1 MDDSR
6 LRLINPAY
14 LAVRQV
20 LQGLRSA
27 GGEAE
32 GESTNER
39 APCRCASASNS
50 STEKG
55 KCD

>member
-20 LQGLRSA
+20 FEVCEARGK
-27 GGEAE
+27 AE

>member
-20 LQGLRSA
+20 LRGVCEAR
-27 GGEAE
+27 GKAE

-39 APCRCASASNS
+39 APCRCASASNL